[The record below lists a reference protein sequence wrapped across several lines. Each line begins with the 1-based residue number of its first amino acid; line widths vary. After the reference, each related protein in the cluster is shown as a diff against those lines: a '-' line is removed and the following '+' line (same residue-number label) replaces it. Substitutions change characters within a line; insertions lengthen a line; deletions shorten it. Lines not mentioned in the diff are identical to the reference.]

1 MISPLLKDKVVLVTG
16 STTGIGEAIARRAAA
31 EGARVMVHGRDADRA
46 RAVSDEIGETS
57 GAAAFVVADLADPDA
72 PALIIDEVM
81 ERFGRL
87 DGLVNNAALT
97 TRGNLETTG
106 AQLFDRIMA
115 VNLRAPLMLIQ
126 AALPHFRRQGGGVV
140 LNIGSI
146 NALGGEPN
154 LLPYSLSKGGL
165 MTLTRNLSS
174 ALAEE
179 QIRINQL
186 NVGWTLTENERKLKA
201 EEGFPEDWEAQLPP
215 AYAPSGRIF
224 RPDEIAAHAAF
235 WLSEAAGPV
244 SGAVY
249 EIEQYPMVGR
259 NPDKEL

>member
-1 MISPLLKDKVVLVTG
+1 MAALLLENKVVLVTG
-16 STTGIGEAIARRAAA
+16 STTGIGEASARRAAA
-31 EGARVMVHGRDADRA
+31 EGARVMVHGRDEDRA
-46 RAVSDEIGETS
+46 RAVSREIGE
-57 GAAAFVVADLADPDA
+57 GAASVVADLTDPDV
-72 PALIIDEVM
+72 PAMLVEETI

-97 TRGNLETTG
+97 TRGTLETTDVR
-106 AQLFDRIMA
+106 LFDRIMA
-115 VNLRAPLMLIQ
+115 VNLRAPLLLIQ
-126 AALPHFRRQGGGVV
+126 AALPYFRRQGGGVV

-179 QIRINQL
+179 HIRVNQL
-186 NVGWTLTENERKLKA
+186 NVGWTLTENEQKLKTK
-201 EEGFPEDWEAQLPP
+201 EGFPEDWEARLPA

-224 RPDEIAAHAAF
+224 RPEEIAAHAAF
-235 WLSEAAGPV
+235 WLSDAAGPV

-249 EIEQYPMVGR
+249 EIEQYPMIGR
-259 NPDKEL
+259 NPDKAL

>member
-1 MISPLLKDKVVLVTG
+1 MMSLLLDKVVLVTG
-16 STTGIGEAIARRAAA
+16 SSTGIGEAIARRAAA
-31 EGARVMVHGRDADRA
+31 EGAYVMVHGRDEARA
-46 RAVSDEIGETS
+46 RAVSEDIG
-57 GAAAFVVADLADPDA
+57 ARAAFATADLADPEA
-72 PALIIDEVM
+72 PQHLVRATI
-81 ERFGRL
+81 ERFRRL

-97 TRGNLETTG
+97 TRGNLETTDVR
-106 AQLFDRIMA
+106 LFDLLMA

-154 LLPYSLSKGGL
+154 LLPYSVSKGGL
-165 MTLTRNLSS
+165 MTMTRNLAS

-179 QIRINQL
+179 HVRLNQL
-186 NVGWTLTENERKLKA
+186 NVGWTLTENEQKLKE
-201 EEGFPEDWEAQLPP
+201 EEGLPEDWEAQLPP

-224 RPDEIAAHAAF
+224 RPDEIAAHAVF
-235 WLSEAAGPV
+235 WLSDAAGPV
-244 SGAVY
+244 SGGIY